1 MTELYETKRK
11 FVEEQLA
18 PLLHEINPYILELV
32 YKKSDFLE
40 KVHIRSVNDAC
51 EVNVTGD
58 SNMYILID
66 VMTALFG
73 RKMDNTVQTEDLKR
87 RVERVEQK
95 ITQLAAESA
104 KVAGEMAECVDAI
117 LQSIAQNDG
126 DEEDKP
132 DET

>member
-18 PLLHEINPYILELV
+18 VLVNSIDSRLLALK
-32 YKKSDFLE
+32 YKKTDSFE
-40 KVHIRSVNDAC
+40 FVIAHYSSNAVQI
-51 EVNVTGD
+51 NVTGD
-58 SNMYILID
+58 STLYIVID

-73 RKMDNTVQTEDLKR
+73 RKIDNTVQTEDLKR

-104 KVAGEMAECVDAI
+104 KVAGEMAECVGAI
-117 LQSIAQNDG
+117 LQSITKN
-126 DEEDKP
+126 DEEGTS
-132 DET
+132 E